1 MKSSPDMQSR
11 AMELQQ
17 LLETKILNIKGVS
30 GTAVSTMPDN
40 HSVICV
46 KVIVANASI
55 THKTL
60 GIETMY
66 NGIPVIISHEHNQP
80 L

>member
-1 MKSSPDMQSR
+1 MKSSTDMQSR

-17 LLETKILNIKGVS
+17 QLETKVLNKKGVS
-30 GTAVSTMPDN
+30 GTSVSTMPGN

-46 KVIVANASI
+46 KVIVTDASI
-55 THKTL
+55 TNKTL